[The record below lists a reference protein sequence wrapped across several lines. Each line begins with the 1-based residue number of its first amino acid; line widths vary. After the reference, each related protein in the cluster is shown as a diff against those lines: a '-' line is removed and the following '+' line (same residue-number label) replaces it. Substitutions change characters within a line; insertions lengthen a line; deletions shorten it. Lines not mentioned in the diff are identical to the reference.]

1 MLWYTQGRVSDEQ
14 AAQYAGLS
22 RISFIDAFAA
32 ARLPAFR
39 FGTDELWEEVY
50 PAAQAAGGRG
60 RMAGV
65 EPGGLLTASQ
75 ESGVDVS
82 FAPEAAEEALSA
94 ARSPKGGFGRAR
106 RPARCG
112 PSGSRPAMVSHWLAR
127 RLRWEVQVETLHAAA
142 ARLADLGGAAV
153 TPITRELGNY
163 PTPDQACPRSQALRW
178 IADDPSAPTI
188 EETSVELLLAKF
200 LQHRTRMS
208 ARPPFIP
215 CGCCRTSGPPTG
227 FAGRHARRR
236 IQKLSRRSWR
246 S

>member
-1 MLWYTQGRVSDEQ
+1 MPVEHEENTITIDLPQQSLAPIAETPEAFANEMRLAAAMLWYTQGRVSDEQ

-82 FAPEAAEEALSA
+82 FAPEAAEEHYRPLG
-94 ARSPKGGFGRAR
+94 RLKGDLAPAPTSRRGAGLLAVVRRAR
-106 RPARCG
+106 GALAG
-112 PSGSRPAMVSHWLAR
+112 PTATV
-127 RLRWEVQVETLHAAA
+127 
-142 ARLADLGGAAV
+142 GG
-153 TPITRELGNY
+153 PG
-163 PTPDQACPRSQALRW
+163 
-178 IADDPSAPTI
+178 
-188 EETSVELLLAKF
+188 
-200 LQHRTRMS
+200 
-208 ARPPFIP
+208 
-215 CGCCRTSGPPTG
+215 
-227 FAGRHARRR
+227 
-236 IQKLSRRSWR
+236 
-246 S
+246 